1 VKEQNTMLKGKS
13 TSSGSSRENEIPREN
28 TEINA
33 KIDAYIENNPKV
45 FERLNE
51 YSKERLVRMH
61 ILSSIDREES
71 INNSIK
77 KDWEQHPEKKAALET
92 LVASY
97 PKEKQEE
104 AMIQLARQAKV
115 QESRAKQSK
124 GNEQNI
130 KQDQSSRGVSV

>member
-1 VKEQNTMLKGKS
+1 VKEQDTMLKGKS
-13 TSSGSSRENEIPREN
+13 TSSGSSKENEAPREN

-45 FERLNE
+45 FERLND

-61 ILSSIDREES
+61 ILSSI
-71 INNSIK
+71 NHSIK

-97 PKEKQEE
+97 PKEKQED

-115 QESRAKQSK
+115 QESRAKQSQENSVK
-124 GNEQNI
+124 ETQGQR
-130 KQDQSSRGVSV
+130 SVSI